1 MSTPIL
7 PPLSAPTATED
18 RVHDEKLVTLA
29 HVHVHVHDESPGM
42 GHNLLSEEQRELM
55 RSGIQRVREIQRQID
70 ALNDHKAAVYQTLR
84 KVEIDPGLLRKVVY
98 RLGLT
103 TQERVAIEE
112 RDLKLAAYW
121 AAVEDLRDP
130 DEA

>member
-18 RVHDEKLVTLA
+18 RVHEEKLVTLA
-29 HVHVHVHDESPGM
+29 CAHEEAPGI
-42 GHNLLSEEQRELM
+42 GHNMLSDEQRELL
-55 RSGIQRVREIQRQID
+55 RSGIERVREIQRQID
-70 ALNDHKAAVYQTLR
+70 ALNEEKAAVYQALR
-84 KVEIDPGLLRKVVY
+84 KAEVEPALVRKVVY

-103 TQERVAIEE
+103 AQEIDALVE
-112 RDLKLAAYW
+112 RDLRLAAYW
-121 AAVEDLRDP
+121 AAVEDLRTP

>member
-18 RVHDEKLVTLA
+18 RANEEKLVTLTCA
-29 HVHVHVHDESPGM
+29 HEEAPGI
-42 GHNLLSEEQRELM
+42 GHNMLSVEQRELM

-70 ALNDHKAAVYQTLR
+70 ALNEEKAAVYQALR
-84 KVEIDPGLLRKVVY
+84 KAEVEPALVRKVVY

-103 TQERVAIEE
+103 TQEISDLVE
-112 RDLKLAAYW
+112 RDLRLAAYW
-121 AAVEDLRDP
+121 AAVEDLRTP